1 MSEKPRNNPGEF
13 SMEGPTELF
22 EALGEGVSVRYIS
35 EEEGY
40 EVSAPGRTSGKG
52 INIIMAVGDYMVK
65 NVALYNH
72 EKHTYVFKGAD

>member
-1 MSEKPRNNPGEF
+1 MSEKPRKNPCEF

-22 EALGEGVSVRYIS
+22 EALGEGVSVRYVS

-40 EVSAPGRTSGKG
+40 EVSAPGRESGKG
-52 INIIMAVGDYMVK
+52 KYIITAVNVYMVK